1 MRKGVCEGVEG
12 RRGRERGKEW
22 REGGGRGEERMREE
36 VTEDEGRGEREG
48 GGSP

>member
-1 MRKGVCEGVEG
+1 MERG
-12 RRGRERGKEW
+12 RRE
-22 REGGGRGEERMREE
+22 GEERMREE